1 MWNGHNIGGHK
12 WTIYL
17 ERKVF
22 EECNIFFS
30 VFPVLEDKVYNL
42 RNLYDKNNIV
52 FVSVSES
59 FWPNSLDTGHL
70 IDSQQMCAEIVLPK
84 K

>member
-1 MWNGHNIGGHK
+1 VAIISEVVSELYSLKGMS
-12 WTIYL
+12 
-17 ERKVF
+17 F

-59 FWPNSLDTGHL
+59 F
-70 IDSQQMCAEIVLPK
+70 
-84 K
+84 

>member
-1 MWNGHNIGGHK
+1 VAMISEVVSELYTLKGMS
-12 WTIYL
+12 
-17 ERKVF
+17 F
-22 EECNIFFS
+22 EECNNFFS

-59 FWPNSLDTGHL
+59 F
-70 IDSQQMCAEIVLPK
+70 
-84 K
+84 